1 MSHAPKSLK
10 DYILKTDRDPVSWE
24 FYKRQEACDWSAE
37 EFRFT
42 KDRDDYLESPKR
54 IQDLLKDIF
63 GFFLIGDGL
72 ISEDLVVLI
81 QEAIDEKNWP
91 KVMYL
96 SMQLKMENTHA
107 ETYSK
112 AALTIVPESEHDQ
125 MIEMCEKLEC
135 VRKKGDWITNF
146 IDSQESKALRNVGC
160 ACGEGIFFV
169 GLFSIIFYFKK
180 LNKFKDFIESNE
192 QISKDE
198 SIHRDEKASEAQRSL
213 VPEEFERARE
223 IIMSSVELE
232 KEHTR
237 YLLREP
243 ILSKEADQES
253 GMTIEN
259 LEKYIEML
267 GDQVAILCGL
277 EAIYKTKINLVWMED
292 INLSQKTN
300 FYERNVVGSYRKF
313 DPSTAVDGESGGDF
327 MENPEDAD
335 F

>member
-1 MSHAPKSLK
+1 MSEDFSKYLLH
-10 DYILKTDRDPVSWE
+10 TERDPVSWE
-24 FYKRQEACDWSAE
+24 FYKRQEACDWSSE

-42 KDRDDYLESPKR
+42 KDRDDYLESNKR
-54 IQDLLKDIF
+54 IQELLKDIF

-72 ISEDLVVLI
+72 ISEDIVVLI
-81 QEAIDEKNWP
+81 QEAIEEKNWP
-91 KVMYL
+91 KVMFL
-96 SMQLKMENTHA
+96 SMQLKIENTHA

-112 AALTIVPESEHDQ
+112 AALTIVPREEHQEMFD
-125 MIEMCEKLEC
+125 MCENLPC
-135 VRKKGDWITNF
+135 VKNKALWIQKV
-146 IDSQESKALRNVGC
+146 IESQESKALRNVGC
-160 ACGEGIFFV
+160 AVGEGVFFV
-169 GLFSIIFYFKK
+169 GLFSIIFYFKR

-198 SIHRDEKASEAQRSL
+198 SIHRDEKASEAKRSL
-213 VPEEFERARE
+213 LSEELERAKQ
-223 IIMSSVELE
+223 IIMEGVELE

-243 ILSKEADQES
+243 IINEETDRDA

-267 GDQVAILCGL
+267 GDQVAVLCGL
-277 EAIYKTKINLVWMED
+277 EIIYDTNVSLKWMED

-313 DPSTAVDGESGGDF
+313 NPETAITGESNGNPF
-327 MENPEDAD
+327 ENPENED

>member
-1 MSHAPKSLK
+1 MSKESEFSKYL
-10 DYILKTDRDPVSWE
+10 LRTERDPVSWE
-24 FYKRQEACDWSAE
+24 FYKRQEACDWTAE

-42 KDRDDYLESPKR
+42 KDRDDYLESNKR
-54 IQDLLKDIF
+54 IKELLKDIF

-72 ISEDLVVLI
+72 ISEDIVVLI
-81 QEAIDEKNWP
+81 QEAIEEKNWP
-91 KVMYL
+91 KVMFL
-96 SMQLKMENTHA
+96 SMQLKIENTHA

-112 AALTIVPESEHDQ
+112 AALTIVPREEHQEMFD
-125 MIEMCEKLEC
+125 MCENLEC
-135 VRKKGDWITNF
+135 VKNKGTWIKNF

-160 ACGEGIFFV
+160 AVGEGVFFV
-169 GLFSIIFYFKK
+169 GLFSIIFYFKR

-198 SIHRDEKASEAQRSL
+198 SIHRDEKASEAKRSL
-213 VPEEFERARE
+213 KSEELGRAKE
-223 IIMSSVELE
+223 IIMSGVELE

-243 ILSKEADQES
+243 VINEETDKDA

-267 GDQVAILCGL
+267 GDQVAVLCGL
-277 EAIYKTKINLVWMED
+277 EAIYDSKVELKWMED

-313 DPSTAVDGESGGDF
+313 NPETAVSGESNGDPIG
-327 MENPEDAD
+327 NPEDED

>member
-1 MSHAPKSLK
+1 MSSQFTKYLLH
-10 DYILKTDRDPVSWE
+10 TERDPVSWE
-24 FYKRQEACDWSAE
+24 FYKRQEACDWSSE

-42 KDRDDYLESPKR
+42 KDRDDYTESNSR
-54 IQDLLKDIF
+54 IKELLKDIF

-72 ISEDLVVLI
+72 ISEDIVVLI
-81 QEAIDEKNWP
+81 QEAIEEKNWP
-91 KVMYL
+91 KVMFL
-96 SMQLKMENTHA
+96 SMQLKIENTHS

-112 AALTIVPESEHDQ
+112 AALTIVPREEHQEMFD
-125 MIEMCEKLEC
+125 MCENLPC
-135 VRKKGDWITNF
+135 VKNKALWIKDF

-160 ACGEGIFFV
+160 AVGEGVFFV
-169 GLFSIIFYFKK
+169 GLFSIIFYFKR

-198 SIHRDEKASEAQRSL
+198 SIHRDEKASEAKRSL
-213 VPEEFERARE
+213 KPEEMERARE
-223 IIMSSVELE
+223 IITSGVKLE

-243 ILSKEADQES
+243 IINEETDRDA

-267 GDQVAILCGL
+267 GDQVAVLCGL
-277 EAIYKTKINLVWMED
+277 EAIYDTKVELKWMED

-313 DPSTAVDGESGGDF
+313 NPETAISGESSGDPLAA
-327 MENPEDAD
+327 PEDED

>member
-1 MSHAPKSLK
+1 MKKMSTKLE
-10 DYILKTDRDPVSWE
+10 DYILRTDFDPVLWE

-42 KDRDDYLESPKR
+42 KDRDDYLDAPVR
-54 IQDLLKDIF
+54 IRELMKDIF

-72 ISEDLVVLI
+72 ISEDLLVLI
-81 QEAIDEKNWP
+81 QEAIKEKNWP

-96 SMQLKMENTHA
+96 SMQLKVENTHA

-112 AALTIVPESEHDQ
+112 AALTIVPQEEHNQ
-125 MIEMCEKLEC
+125 MIEMCENLEC
-135 VRKKGDWITNF
+135 VQKKGQWIKDF
-146 IDSQESKALRNVGC
+146 IDSHESKALRNVGC

-169 GLFSIIFYFKK
+169 GLFSIIFYFKR

-198 SIHRDEKASEAQRSL
+198 SIHRDEKASEAKRSL
-213 VPEEFERARE
+213 LPEERERALE
-223 IIMSSVELE
+223 IIKSAVEVE

-243 ILSKEADQES
+243 VISEQADNEA

-259 LEKYIEML
+259 LEGYIEML
-267 GDQVAILCGL
+267 ADQVSVLCGMDV
-277 EAIYKTKINLVWMED
+277 IFGTKVNLPWMED

-313 DPSTAVDGESGGDF
+313 NPDTAVGGEQEKVSF
-327 MENPEDAD
+327 ENPEDED

>member
-1 MSHAPKSLK
+1 MSDSTKSLK
-10 DYILKTDRDPVSWE
+10 DYILETDRDPVSWE

-54 IQDLLKDIF
+54 IKDLLKDIF

-81 QEAIDEKNWP
+81 QEAIEEKNWP

-112 AALTIVPESEHDQ
+112 AALTIVPESEHSQ

-135 VRKKGDWITNF
+135 VRKKGDWITTF

-213 VPEEFERARE
+213 VPGEFERARE
-223 IIMSSVELE
+223 IIKSAVELE

-243 ILSKEADQES
+243 ILSKEADEES

-313 DPSTAVDGESGGDF
+313 DPSTAVDGENGGDF